1 MNILTAVVGVLVMG
15 LGAFTVLGMFVAA
28 VISIVTVSREKR
40 AAKKEG
46 KEA

>member
-1 MNILTAVVGVLVMG
+1 MNILTAIVGVLVMG
-15 LGAFTVLGMFVAA
+15 LGALTVLGMFVAA
-28 VISIVTVSREKR
+28 VIAIVTVSKEKR